1 MDQKNINNAL
11 QASVQDLSTKFSEEI
26 ISKNLLA
33 VQVVE
38 ANQKNELLTQQNA
51 ELQARISELESLL
64 DEQTKPAIKE

>member
-1 MDQKNINNAL
+1 MDHKNINNAL
-11 QASVQDLSTKFSEEI
+11 QASAQELSTKFSEEI

-33 VQVVE
+33 VQLVD

-64 DEQTKPAIKE
+64 DEQTKPAMKE

>member
-11 QASVQDLSTKFSEEI
+11 QASVQELSTKFSEEI

-33 VQVVE
+33 VQLVE

>member
-1 MDQKNINNAL
+1 MDHKNINNAL
-11 QASVQDLSTKFSEEI
+11 QASAQELSTKFSEEI

-33 VQVVE
+33 VQLVE